1 MPVHRR
7 GRRRAWRLDH
17 EQNENQIYKDMNT
30 PKSVVELAKKTGA
43 KMMDIKFVDTFG
55 TWQHF
60 CCPIREL
67 TEEVFTEGLGFDGSS
82 IRGWKSIEAS
92 DMLAMPDPATA
103 FIDPFCAV
111 PTLSL
116 TCTIAETGTK
126 EAYIR
131 DPRGIAQ
138 RAEKYL
144 VSTGIGDQAFFG
156 PEAEFF
162 IFDNVQFDAKSN
174 GTGYSVDSVEG
185 IWNTGREESPNTGYK
200 IRHKEG
206 YFPVA
211 PADTQQDI
219 RTEMCLVM
227 EELGLQIE
235 KQHHEVATA
244 GQAEIDI
251 RFDTLVKMAD
261 NMMVYKYVLKNVA
274 RKHGKT
280 VTLMPKPLFGDN
292 GSGMH
297 THQSLW
303 KKGKP
308 LFAGNEYAGL
318 SKMALHYIGGLLKHA
333 HALCAFC
340 SPTTNSYKR
349 LVPGYEAPVNLAYS
363 SRNRSAA
370 IRIPTYSDNPKAK
383 RLEYRPPDPA
393 ANPYLAF
400 AAMLLAGLDGIQ
412 NKLDPGEPMDKNLY
426 ELPPEEMAKVPQILG
441 SLEEAISALEKDH
454 EFLLKGDVFTMDFI
468 DMWVATKRKE
478 HDALRL
484 RPHPYEFFLYYDV

>member
-1 MPVHRR
+1 MSTAKSSSS
-7 GRRRAWRLDH
+7 GGA
-17 EQNENQIYKDMNT
+17 T
-30 PKSVVELAKKTGA
+30 AKSVIEMAKNQGA
-43 KMMDIKFVDTFG
+43 KMVDIKFVDTFG

-60 CCPIREL
+60 SLPISEL
-67 TEEVFTEGLGFDGSS
+67 EEDAFTDGLGFDGSS

-92 DMLAMPDPATA
+92 DMLALPDPATA

-126 EAYIR
+126 EAYNR

-138 RAEKYL
+138 RAEQYL
-144 VSTGIGDQAFFG
+144 QSTGLADTAVFG

-162 IFDNVQFDAKSN
+162 IFDNVQFDAKAN
-174 GTGYSVDSVEG
+174 GTFYSVDSEEG
-185 IWNTGREESPNTGYK
+185 IWNTGREEMPNLGYK

-219 RTEMCLVM
+219 RTEMVLTM
-227 EELGLQIE
+227 EQLGVKIE
-235 KQHHEVATA
+235 RQHHEVATA
-244 GQAEIDI
+244 GQAEIDY
-251 RFDTLVKMAD
+251 RFDTLVRSAD
-261 NMMVYKYVLKNVA
+261 AMMVYRYVVKNVA

-280 VTLMPKPLFGDN
+280 ATFMPKPLFGDN

-308 LFAGNEYAGL
+308 LFAGTEYAGL
-318 SKMALHYIGGLLKHA
+318 SSMALHYIGGLLKHA
-333 HALCAFC
+333 PALCAFC

-349 LVPGYEAPVNLAYS
+349 LVPGFEAPVNLAYS
-363 SRNRSAA
+363 QRNRSAA
-370 IRIPTYSDNPKAK
+370 IRIPTYSENPKTK
-383 RLEYRPPDPA
+383 RIEYRPPDPS
-393 ANPYLAF
+393 ANPYLCF
-400 AAMLLAGLDGIQ
+400 AAMLMAGLDGIQ
-412 NKLDPGEPMDKNLY
+412 NKIDPGEPMDKNLY
-426 ELPPEEMAKVPQILG
+426 ELAPEELAKVPQIVG
-441 SLEEAISALEKDH
+441 SLSEALRSLEKDH
-454 EFLLKGDVFTMDFI
+454 AFLLKGDVFSSDFLE
-468 DMWVATKRKE
+468 MWLSHKRRE

-484 RPHPYEFFLYYDV
+484 RPHPYEFFLYYDA

>member
-1 MPVHRR
+1 MS
-7 GRRRAWRLDH
+7 
-17 EQNENQIYKDMNT
+17 T
-30 PKSVVELAKKTGA
+30 PKAVLELAKKNGA
-43 KMMDIKFVDTFG
+43 RMVDVKFVDTFG

-60 CCPIREL
+60 SCPISEL
-67 TEEVFTEGLGFDGSS
+67 TEDVFEDGFGFDGSS

-92 DMLAMPDPATA
+92 DMLAMPDPASA
-103 FIDPFCAV
+103 FMDPFCAV

-126 EAYIR
+126 EAYNR

-138 RAEKYL
+138 RGEAYL
-144 VSTGIGDQAFFG
+144 KSTGLADSAVFG

-162 IFDNVQFDAKSN
+162 IFDEVRFDSKSN
-174 GTGYSVDSVEG
+174 GTFYSVDSEEG
-185 IWNTGREESPNTGYK
+185 VWNTGRDEMPNLGNK

-211 PADTQQDI
+211 PVDTQQDI

-227 EELGLQIE
+227 EELGIKIE
-235 KQHHEVATA
+235 RQHHEVGTA
-244 GQAEIDI
+244 GQAEIDF
-251 RFDTLVKMAD
+251 RFDTLVKTAD
-261 NMMVYKYVLKNVA
+261 NMMLYKYCIKNVA

-280 VTLMPKPLFGDN
+280 VTFMPKPLFGDN

-318 SKMALHYIGGLLKHA
+318 SQMALYYIGGLLKHA
-333 HALCAFC
+333 KALCGLC

-349 LVPGYEAPVNLAYS
+349 LVPGFEAPVNLAYS
-363 SRNRSAA
+363 ARNRSAA
-370 IRIPTYSDNPKAK
+370 IRIPTFSESPKAK
-383 RLEYRPPDPA
+383 RVEYRPPDPS
-393 ANPYLAF
+393 ANPYLCYTA
-400 AAMLLAGLDGIQ
+400 LLMAGLDGVL
-412 NKLDPGEPMDKNLY
+412 NKIDPGEPVDKNMY
-426 ELPPEEMAKVPQILG
+426 ELSAAELSKVPQICG
-441 SLEEAISALEKDH
+441 SLPEALDHLEKDH
-454 EFLLKGDVFTMDFI
+454 AFLLKGDVFTKDFLE
-468 DMWVATKRKE
+468 MWVSHKRKE
-478 HDALRL
+478 NDAIRL